1 MENFN
6 EIIRLEDMP
15 PAFLAGYTVICSL
28 AELTWMDIQPLTDR
42 INKRNY
48 SNFSLEM
55 REGIR

>member
-6 EIIRLEDMP
+6 ELIRLENMAH
-15 PAFLAGYTVICSL
+15 AFLPEYTTICPL
-28 AELTWMDIQPLTDR
+28 AELTWMGIQPLTDR

-48 SNFSLEM
+48 SNFSLER

>member
-6 EIIRLEDMP
+6 ELIRVENMTS
-15 PAFLAGYTVICSL
+15 AFLPNYTVICPL

-48 SNFSLEM
+48 SNFSLER